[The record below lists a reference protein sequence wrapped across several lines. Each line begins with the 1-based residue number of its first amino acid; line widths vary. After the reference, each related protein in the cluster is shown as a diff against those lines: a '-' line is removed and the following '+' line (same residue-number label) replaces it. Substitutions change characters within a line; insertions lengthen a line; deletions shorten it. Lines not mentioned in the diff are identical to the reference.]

1 MVSVFNSVLCVL
13 GMQWAARLIAT
24 PLGNTNLERTLARE
38 RRAAVA
44 EGYML
49 SLMGILVWTLLLSIG
64 FFVLGF
70 LIQLWEIAVSFT
82 GRAPILLFGGA
93 FATGLSVI
101 IMGIIVVTTFHAAL
115 HNNSPFESPLSNLLQ
130 PFLRWS
136 RYILPQE
143 FGSDEKDNNDVD
155 LEKKGQNDNEDQG
168 EYPDEWE
175 GGQNTPETDAVE
187 DVEALVRW
195 QKSDPEDVQALKAY
209 ARLVINATD
218 MEVLERAVPSFEFG
232 EWHKAGM
239 SLSPI
244 FMAVRDRF
252 LATDTSFRL
261 KETVNQQ
268 LVYFKDWKGWC
279 NQYGSWRDDIRAD
292 DFTRWCKAQCKGLIE
307 ESRGSRRDLFPAFAF
322 FTSLE
327 DANRDLRGY
336 QSTAETD
343 DACIARILTTYNSTG
358 EIGLRGDL
366 FETAVIAC
374 DTLLQDGKV
383 DEVTAILSDVEHYYV
398 IQSFI
403 RNPSTWWFRVSD
415 LVSFMTKGKEV
426 EILEEM
432 CTFFSEL
439 PEMTV
444 ISGDDSDPL
453 LICQFLEQLSKDL
466 PKDFIAPLS
475 FDLSPVIAILDKEKL
490 FKRYANTLIYY
501 LTRGAMEGLSD
512 HHLTS
517 GFWQHCR
524 DVCLDETR
532 SDDDLDSY
540 LRNDSYF
547 RADRDAKRAQVA
559 GFYQDYHGC
568 FIPLPLVGLSD
579 EECDDLCNNIC
590 TSIRTAHD
598 LTERQADDEI
608 NDDQERTYLVKDC
621 KRPILELLDL
631 EQDQRANVLTRILSN
646 IQRSEL
652 LRFLLQDTRLD
663 WERIKDLV
671 SDITSGHEIGLL
683 ADISTSRHFRYFG
696 THANVRVFL
705 SLLAHF
711 IPLLPSDFT
720 VSPDF
725 DITRVLFTMNGTQ
738 FRLYQRE
745 RQHWSKDVA
754 TIIFYLDHGAF
765 DAISDRYLF
774 MAGEFFKLCQ
784 TDSPRMVDWTDD
796 ERISEDVQSRVAFYE
811 KAFETRN
818 AGMSLF
824 VTTSVLA

>member
-1 MVSVFNSVLCVL
+1 MDDEQTWGALDKEALRKIRVRVEEWRDVMNISLIFIALFLTVVTTFISPIISLFTSPTADSSKNPLPPVSTQFVALFYYLALMVSVFNSVLCVL

-195 QKSDPEDVQALKAY
+195 QKSDPEGVQALKAY

-279 NQYGSWRDDIRAD
+279 N
-292 DFTRWCKAQCKGLIE
+292 
-307 ESRGSRRDLFPAFAF
+307 
-322 FTSLE
+322 
-327 DANRDLRGY
+327 
-336 QSTAETD
+336 
-343 DACIARILTTYNSTG
+343 
-358 EIGLRGDL
+358 
-366 FETAVIAC
+366 
-374 DTLLQDGKV
+374 
-383 DEVTAILSDVEHYYV
+383 H
-398 IQSFI
+398 
-403 RNPSTWWFRVSD
+403 
-415 LVSFMTKGKEV
+415 
-426 EILEEM
+426 
-432 CTFFSEL
+432 
-439 PEMTV
+439 
-444 ISGDDSDPL
+444 
-453 LICQFLEQLSKDL
+453 
-466 PKDFIAPLS
+466 
-475 FDLSPVIAILDKEKL
+475 LSPV
-490 FKRYANTLIYY
+490 N
-501 LTRGAMEGLSD
+501 GN
-512 HHLTS
+512 
-517 GFWQHCR
+517 C
-524 DVCLDETR
+524 
-532 SDDDLDSY
+532 
-540 LRNDSYF
+540 
-547 RADRDAKRAQVA
+547 
-559 GFYQDYHGC
+559 
-568 FIPLPLVGLSD
+568 
-579 EECDDLCNNIC
+579 
-590 TSIRTAHD
+590 SIH
-598 LTERQADDEI
+598 
-608 NDDQERTYLVKDC
+608 
-621 KRPILELLDL
+621 
-631 EQDQRANVLTRILSN
+631 
-646 IQRSEL
+646 
-652 LRFLLQDTRLD
+652 
-663 WERIKDLV
+663 
-671 SDITSGHEIGLL
+671 
-683 ADISTSRHFRYFG
+683 
-696 THANVRVFL
+696 
-705 SLLAHF
+705 
-711 IPLLPSDFT
+711 
-720 VSPDF
+720 
-725 DITRVLFTMNGTQ
+725 
-738 FRLYQRE
+738 
-745 RQHWSKDVA
+745 
-754 TIIFYLDHGAF
+754 
-765 DAISDRYLF
+765 
-774 MAGEFFKLCQ
+774 
-784 TDSPRMVDWTDD
+784 
-796 ERISEDVQSRVAFYE
+796 
-811 KAFETRN
+811 
-818 AGMSLF
+818 
-824 VTTSVLA
+824 